1 MKTYPGV
8 AVQETAGSDGVQE
21 GFVCCDDVVQVLG
34 LLHSVPKLIPG
45 TLENLKGRDETLG
58 RPILLKVA
66 PTHHTTEPHCSGQEA
81 AYLKGNVVLHLMNE
95 VDHLG
100 GQDVTLVQNPGEL
113 CKGQSII
120 AGGWRLTTAQ
130 APACTLP
137 SHQVLFQTPEQETSS
152 PPTSVL

>member
-1 MKTYPGV
+1 MKTHPGV
-8 AVQETAGSDGVQE
+8 AVQETAGGDGVQE
-21 GFVCCDDVVQVLG
+21 CFVCCDDVVQVLG

-45 TLENLKGRDETLG
+45 TLENLKRRDETLG

-100 GQDVTLVQNPGEL
+100 CQDVTLVQNPGEL
-113 CKGQSII
+113 CKRQSVI
-120 AGGWRLTTAQ
+120 GGGADDSTDPCLYA
-130 APACTLP
+130 AL
-137 SHQVLFQTPEQETSS
+137 S
-152 PPTSVL
+152 